1 MSNYNSKE
9 ILKKYKAGSSTLKE
23 EKFLF
28 NNADEISSEFDLWA
42 SFVKKNKKEIP
53 ENLNQKLWTSF
64 EEKTK
69 RKSKFKI
76 GILSAAASI
85 VVLLSV
91 FIYNTNQNKLEETKK
106 VALLEEAKRMFNNTD
121 NEEMYTKLL
130 EDELVIVYI
139 KTK

>member
-1 MSNYNSKE
+1 MSEETIKN
-9 ILKKYKAGSSTLKE
+9 IIQKYKAGESSLEE
-23 EKFLF
+23 EKHLF
-28 NNADEISSEFDLWA
+28 NSEEKMEKPFKIWS
-42 SFVKKNKKEIP
+42 SFVIQNQNEIP
-53 ENLNQKLWTSF
+53 ENLNEKLWISF

-76 GILSAAASI
+76 TVLSAAASI
-85 VVLLSV
+85 VFLLS
-91 FIYNTNQNKLEETKK
+91 FFFYNNNQSKLKEIEKA
-106 VALLEEAKRMFNNTD
+106 ALLEEAKRMFNNTD